1 MAKTLIDELLTH
13 EIEWGWDYSP
23 YRTLDGKETE
33 IPAYEIFGDAGEKIA
48 DTNENLLA
56 DNQLDVAMLMAAS
69 PRLFVALH
77 RALTALNTV
86 PRFDVPGLDCD
97 SYDVA
102 LLCEEAIALA
112 KGKSG

>member
-1 MAKTLIDELLTH
+1 MAKTLIDELLTR

-33 IPAYEIFGDAGEKIA
+33 IPAYEIFDHQGDKIA
-48 DTNENLLA
+48 DTNENLPA
-56 DNQLDVAMLMAAS
+56 DSQLDAAMLMAAA
-69 PRLFVALH
+69 PRLFIALH
-77 RALTALNTV
+77 GALTALNTA

-102 LLCEEAIALA
+102 AVCETAMALA
-112 KGKSG
+112 RGKSG